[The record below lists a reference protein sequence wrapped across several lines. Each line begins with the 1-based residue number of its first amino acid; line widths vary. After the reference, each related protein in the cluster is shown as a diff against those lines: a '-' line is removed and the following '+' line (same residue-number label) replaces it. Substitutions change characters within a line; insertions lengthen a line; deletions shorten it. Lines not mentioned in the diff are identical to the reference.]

1 MSLGLLVSAMLGAGP
16 SRAVVRPRLLS
27 RTSSSRCSASTSSI
41 PADAVDAAFMRF
53 ALAEAA
59 AAGEAGE
66 VPIGA
71 VLTMGGEVVALG
83 RNQVEQLGD
92 ASAHAEMLCLRAAA
106 AATGNWRLNLRPS
119 TLYVTVE
126 PCPMCLA
133 AIFAFR
139 VERLVYAAPNP
150 RLGAVLGAMRIP
162 AEHPFHRMD
171 VSSGVLAAE
180 AAGLMQGFFRRRR
193 VGSEALAAEGAEASR
208 DGDSGYPEATQT
220 INN

>member
-1 MSLGLLVSAMLGAGP
+1 
-16 SRAVVRPRLLS
+16 
-27 RTSSSRCSASTSSI
+27 
-41 PADAVDAAFMRF
+41 MRY

-71 VLTMGGEVVALG
+71 VLTMDGELVASG
-83 RNQVEQLGD
+83 RNQVERLGD

-150 RLGAVLGAMRIP
+150 RLGAVVGAMRSP
-162 AEHPFHRMD
+162 TEHPFHRMD

-193 VGSEALAAEGAEASR
+193 VESEALAAEGREASR
-208 DGDSGYPEATQT
+208 GGDSAAEQIYNDRVSGLL
-220 INN
+220 